1 MDWYDVHC
9 EEYFKETV
17 GLNMEKFLEVWAKNI
32 PEGGRV
38 LDLGTGSGRDAK
50 WMVERGFETIAIDKS
65 LNMCE
70 KASNYAGIGV
80 RQLDILSEGFTSL
93 YKDFFDGVW
102 ACASL
107 LHLSPVELPE
117 ALLNVYNSL
126 KEGGV
131 LFLSFKKGA
140 EFKEEEDGRCFLYLD
155 EILLDSYLN
164 TTPALRAFD
173 MWDSVDERGT
183 VWLNSLSLKEW

>member
-1 MDWYDVHC
+1 MDWYVHC

-17 GLNMEKFLEVWAKNI
+17 GLNMEKFLEVWAKNL

-50 WMVERGFETIAIDKS
+50 WMVERGFEIVAIDKS

-80 RQLDILSEGFTSL
+80 RHLDVLSKDFTSL
-93 YKDFFDGVW
+93 YNNFFDGVW

-107 LHLSPVELPE
+107 LHLSPTELPE
-117 ALLNVYNSL
+117 ALLNICTSL

-140 EFKEEEDGRCFLYLD
+140 EFKEEDDGRCFLYLD
-155 EILLDSYLN
+155 EVLLESYLN

-183 VWLNSLSLKEW
+183 VWLNSLVLKEW